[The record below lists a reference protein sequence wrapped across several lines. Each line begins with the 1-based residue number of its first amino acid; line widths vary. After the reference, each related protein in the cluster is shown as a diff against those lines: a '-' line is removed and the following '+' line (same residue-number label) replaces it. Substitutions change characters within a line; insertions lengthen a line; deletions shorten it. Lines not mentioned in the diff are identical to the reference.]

1 MSNKRYIKVLSFLV
15 TAIML
20 MTFLPSVSFAETE
33 RRVVRVAFPEQAGMS
48 FVGHTGKLTGYNYD
62 YLEKISEF
70 TGWKM
75 DYYVY
80 ETGRAMSSAAISGI
94 THDVCIA
101 VSKKNAMPLLGI
113 LNSYIGSLSAY
124 TKTYYLDE
132 GNAHSESV
140 SLARMISMYPLQSLL
155 VVGVFAALLAAV
167 LMVVN
172 SSLIKRKNR
181 ELVKA
186 NNAKSEFLYRM
197 SHDIRTPL
205 NGIIGLLKIDE
216 AHFDDRDV
224 VFENHQK
231 MMVAANHLLSLV
243 NDVLEMRKLEEG
255 VEELSCEPTDLVELS
270 RDVVTIIRG
279 RAAEKGI
286 TWEFEGKPEEP
297 YQYVLASPLH
307 LRQIFLS
314 IYGNSIKYTQMGGT
328 IRTRFECL
336 GREDDTVNYRWTISD
351 TGIGMSEEFV
361 KHIYDPFV
369 QEHYDARSVYQGTG
383 LGMSIVKELID
394 RMNGSIEVSST
405 EGVGTTFVV
414 TIPFNISEKPADTR
428 SDKPASIDGLHLMI
442 VEDNELNAEIA
453 QVLLTDE
460 GADVTVVTDGK
471 QAVDLFSASEAGTF
485 DAILMDIMMPV
496 MDGLTACRTIRA
508 MERPDAGFIPIIA
521 MTANAFAEDVQNC
534 LAAGMNAHLAKPL
547 DVKKMRAT
555 ILEQVRKR

>member
-155 VVGVFAALLAAV
+155 VVGVFAALLAAAV
-167 LMVVN
+167 LMVVY

-186 NNAKSEFLYRM
+186 NNAKSEFLSRM
-197 SHDIRTPL
+197 SHDIR
-205 NGIIGLLKIDE
+205 I
-216 AHFDDRDV
+216 
-224 VFENHQK
+224 
-231 MMVAANHLLSLV
+231 
-243 NDVLEMRKLEEG
+243 
-255 VEELSCEPTDLVELS
+255 
-270 RDVVTIIRG
+270 
-279 RAAEKGI
+279 
-286 TWEFEGKPEEP
+286 
-297 YQYVLASPLH
+297 
-307 LRQIFLS
+307 
-314 IYGNSIKYTQMGGT
+314 
-328 IRTRFECL
+328 
-336 GREDDTVNYRWTISD
+336 
-351 TGIGMSEEFV
+351 
-361 KHIYDPFV
+361 
-369 QEHYDARSVYQGTG
+369 
-383 LGMSIVKELID
+383 
-394 RMNGSIEVSST
+394 SST

-428 SDKPASIDGLHLMI
+428 SDKPASIDGLRLMI

-508 MERPDAGFIPIIA
+508 MERPDAGVIPIIA